1 MRYRLYFV
9 LPDVQSARQVE
20 DDLLLAKVEDRRMHF
35 LAKRGTDL
43 NGLPEA
49 SIFQK
54 TDLLHGMEVGLVV
67 GAAAGAAIGLGLIF
81 YPVIGTA
88 MGIAKVFF
96 GALIGAVFGIWAAG
110 MIGIGAPNIVL
121 KQFERTL
128 QEGHILMMVDVPQH
142 QVETIRK
149 LVLARHPEAEDHG
162 TEPTVPAFP

>member
-54 TDLLHGMEVGLVV
+54 TDLLHGMQVGLVV

-81 YPVIGTA
+81 YPLIGTA
-88 MGIAKVFF
+88 VGLATVFL
-96 GALIGAVFGIWAAG
+96 GALIGAVFGIWTAG

-121 KQFERTL
+121 RQFERTL
-128 QEGHILMMVDVPQH
+128 QQGHVLMMVDVPQH
-142 QVETIRK
+142 QVEMIRQR
-149 LVLARHPEAEDHG
+149 VLARHPEAEDHG